1 MFRTVFV
8 FDVYNRNAVHAQG
21 GDRQKYRPV
30 HEVSNICTTSDPV
43 GIVRELRPA
52 EVYIAD
58 LNRLQGQGDPNIN
71 FDVIRGVSE
80 LSQTMLD
87 PGISSFEDVDGV
99 SGLAEHLV
107 LGTETASLDSI
118 TKIAAAYPS
127 QINVSIDKKNG
138 NILSS
143 DPLMPKDPFEIVKVL
158 NGLEINDV
166 IFLDMDMVG
175 TSAGFDAQFLSL
187 IADVSDH
194 NVLLGGG
201 VRDMEDIRQLEAIGI
216 KGALVATGLHNGSI
230 PMTMVRQ

>member
-30 HEVSNICTTSDPV
+30 HEISNVCTTSDPV

-58 LNRLQGQGDPNIN
+58 LNRLQGQGEPNIN

-87 PGISSFEDVDGV
+87 PGIGSFEDVAGV
-99 SGLAEHLV
+99 LGLAEHLV
-107 LGTETASLDSI
+107 LGTETASLDCI

-127 QINVSIDKKNG
+127 QVNVSIDKKNG

-143 DPLMPKDPFEIVKVL
+143 DPSMPKDPFEIVKIL
-158 NGLEINDV
+158 NGLEINDI

-194 NVLLGGG
+194 DVLLGGG
-201 VRDMEDIRQLEAIGI
+201 VRDVEDIRQLEAIGI

-230 PMTMVRQ
+230 PVTMVR

>member
-30 HEVSNICTTSDPV
+30 HEISSVCTTSDPV
-43 GIVRELRPA
+43 SIVRELRPA

-58 LNRLQGQGDPNIN
+58 LNRLQGQGEPNIN
-71 FDVIRGVSE
+71 FDVIRGVSQ
-80 LSQTMLD
+80 LSKTMLD
-87 PGISSFEDVDGV
+87 PGIGSFEDVAGV
-99 SGLAEHLV
+99 LGLAEHLV

-118 TKIAAAYPS
+118 TEIAAAYPS
-127 QINVSIDKKNG
+127 QVNVSIDKKNG

-158 NGLEINDV
+158 NGLEINDI

-194 NVLLGGG
+194 DVLLGGG
-201 VRDMEDIRQLEAIGI
+201 VRDVEDIRQLEAIGI

-230 PMTMVRQ
+230 PITMVR